1 MHRGFIQK
9 LTNLVEA
16 NLANEKFGPEE
27 LAREAGMSHTNL
39 NRKLKSISNQNASH
53 FIREIRLKKAR
64 DLLENKD
71 LTVAEISY
79 RVGFGSPTYFS
90 KCFHEYFGVA
100 PGELRNHEEVNEP
113 EEQPVEPIPKKHHR
127 SKIFIGLI
135 VGLIFLIPFSYFLLN
150 KISKATIRDKS
161 IAVLPFRNLSNDTLN
176 QYLADAI
183 TDAIHLNLSKIED
196 LRVISKT
203 SVEQYRNSD
212 KTAVTIGR
220 EQNVAYLLEG
230 SFQKE
235 ENQIRLIVQLIRT
248 KDEGHVWS
256 DNYDRRWGEIFSL
269 QSEVAEV
276 VAGELQA
283 AITPGEKQNI
293 GKIPTANLIAYD
305 YYQKGSFLL
314 NNIRDSISVLQ
325 TNLYF
330 KKALEI
336 DSTFSLAYIGLARIF
351 WIQYFWKTYLSEN
364 FLDSVLLLSNKAL
377 KFDERCSEAYMLRGS
392 VFYQIGK
399 PDEALNNFNKAIK
412 LNPNEWSAYMQRSRI
427 YQLKYDYVA
436 TINNLNEALSRNRG
450 NDLSEILSSLGNAYL
465 QSGFPD
471 LGKQYYKQ
479 VLELTGDTT
488 GYLDRLSYLEL
499 WSGNFEEA
507 YQIAKNAFKRDST
520 NDHYLYVF
528 CFMAKHDDE
537 GYYYMDQF
545 AKRFYNVKT
554 LHLWASVGIG
564 YYYLKAGRIK
574 EAEFYFNEQIK
585 LGEETLKLGR
595 AYSYAK
601 DAHWNLA
608 KVYAVTGD
616 KEKAYHYLDEVNKLK
631 SFPLYMVTLF
641 KYDRFIDSLREEPRF
656 KAILKDIET
665 KHQAEHERV
674 GKWMVSQGKK

>member
-1 MHRGFIQK
+1 MHWEFIQK

-16 NLANEKFGPEE
+16 NLANEKFGPDD

-39 NRKLKSISNQNASH
+39 NRRLKTISNQNASH

-100 PGELRNHEEVNEP
+100 PGELRNHEPENEP
-113 EEQPVEPIPKKHHR
+113 EEQPVETIPKKHHR
-127 SKIFIGLI
+127 SKILIGLI

-161 IAVLPFRNLSNDTLN
+161 IAVLPFKYLSNDTLN
-176 QYLADAI
+176 QYLADGI

-256 DNYDRRWGEIFSL
+256 DNYDRRWREIFSL
-269 QSEVAEV
+269 QSEVAEA

-314 NNIRDSISVLQ
+314 NNIR
-325 TNLYF
+325 NL
-330 KKALEI
+330 
-336 DSTFSLAYIGLARIF
+336 
-351 WIQYFWKTYLSEN
+351 
-364 FLDSVLLLSNKAL
+364 
-377 KFDERCSEAYMLRGS
+377 
-392 VFYQIGK
+392 
-399 PDEALNNFNKAIK
+399 
-412 LNPNEWSAYMQRSRI
+412 
-427 YQLKYDYVA
+427 
-436 TINNLNEALSRNRG
+436 
-450 NDLSEILSSLGNAYL
+450 ILS
-465 QSGFPD
+465 
-471 LGKQYYKQ
+471 
-479 VLELTGDTT
+479 
-488 GYLDRLSYLEL
+488 
-499 WSGNFEEA
+499 
-507 YQIAKNAFKRDST
+507 
-520 NDHYLYVF
+520 
-528 CFMAKHDDE
+528 
-537 GYYYMDQF
+537 
-545 AKRFYNVKT
+545 
-554 LHLWASVGIG
+554 
-564 YYYLKAGRIK
+564 
-574 EAEFYFNEQIK
+574 
-585 LGEETLKLGR
+585 
-595 AYSYAK
+595 
-601 DAHWNLA
+601 
-608 KVYAVTGD
+608 
-616 KEKAYHYLDEVNKLK
+616 
-631 SFPLYMVTLF
+631 
-641 KYDRFIDSLREEPRF
+641 
-656 KAILKDIET
+656 
-665 KHQAEHERV
+665 
-674 GKWMVSQGKK
+674 